1 MAKYTVELRDVVKSG
16 FNIFDFPYDFYDETK
31 KPDFEKKFIQHFYFH
46 EIGTETVGRFQH
58 NLMVKLDEVLPYYN
72 MLFETAK
79 IEYDLLNNYNVT
91 EKFNKTKD
99 NIKDVTGNASQ
110 SGTTEERS
118 NLIDTKYSDL
128 NSETDHTET
137 LDYNRNETQ
146 NDTGQI
152 DKTTNVVIDDRKV
165 GSDTPNAL
173 LSMENIKT
181 NVYASKADI
190 QDGKTDTTDKQVT
203 AAAKTGETK
212 EETTR
217 TTKDTVDA
225 RSDEENEQRRTSD
238 IDATSNTNTTQNEKG
253 NEVENYELTRV
264 GNIGVMTAS
273 DLLEKHIEFQRKLT
287 TIYIQFFEQCNDLFM
302 QIY

>member
-1 MAKYTVELRDVVKSG
+1 MAKYTVELRDVIKSG
-16 FNIFDFPYDFYDETK
+16 FNLFDFPYQFYDEK
-31 KPDFEKKFIQHFYFH
+31 QKPEFEKKFIQHFYFH

-58 NLMVKLDEVLPYYN
+58 NLKVKFDEVLPYYN
-72 MLFETAK
+72 MLFETTN
-79 IEYDLLNNYNVT
+79 IDYDLLNNYNVT

-99 NIKDVTGNASQ
+99 NIKDITGNANQ
-110 SGTTEERS
+110 TGTTEERS

-152 DKTTNVVIDDRKV
+152 DKITNVVIDDRKV
-165 GSDTPNAL
+165 GSETPNGL
-173 LSMENIKT
+173 LSMEDIKA

-238 IDATSNTNTTQNEKG
+238 IDATSNTNTSQNETG

-287 TIYIQFFEQCNDLFM
+287 TIYTQFFEQCNDLFM

>member
-1 MAKYTVELRDVVKSG
+1 MAKYTVELRDVIKSG
-16 FNIFDFPYDFYDETK
+16 FNLFDFPYQFYDEK
-31 KPDFEKKFIQHFYFH
+31 QKPEFEKKFIQHFYFH

-58 NLMVKLDEVLPYYN
+58 NLKVKFDEVLPYYN
-72 MLFETAK
+72 MLFETTN
-79 IEYDLLNNYNVT
+79 IDYDLLNNYNVT

-99 NIKDVTGNASQ
+99 NIKDITGNANQ
-110 SGTTEERS
+110 TGTTEERS

-152 DKTTNVVIDDRKV
+152 DKITNVVIDDRKV
-165 GSDTPNAL
+165 GSETPNGL
-173 LSMENIKT
+173 LSMEDIKA

-190 QDGKTDTTDKQVT
+190 QDGKTDTTGNQVT

-238 IDATSNTNTTQNEKG
+238 IDATSNTNTSQNETG

-287 TIYIQFFEQCNDLFM
+287 TIYTQFFEQCNDLFM